1 MLLDLI
7 YIPLMGLAFCLS
19 FCPGSVT
26 DVVQQA
32 SHRSPDWV
40 CCSWGA
46 WDGHSVWS
54 EGSRWEHSY
63 GGLQQEIWYN
73 NKIYYNQQ
81 IANTIIGIPR
91 PPPPPLGPEIVP
103 WVMGLVYT
111 LSSNKY
117 KPVHSFL
124 SLLSNK
130 ISFNSW
136 YHFRIYISNVSFKE
150 TCIRSKDMF
159 LI

>member
-1 MLLDLI
+1 MLFSKPVI
-7 YIPLMGLAFCLS
+7 
-19 FCPGSVT
+19 
-26 DVVQQA
+26 
-32 SHRSPDWV
+32 
-40 CCSWGA
+40 GA
-46 WDGHSVWS
+46 LTGYAVA
-54 EGSRWEHSY
+54 
-63 GGLQQEIWYN
+63 GGLEMAILCDLRVADESTVMGVFN
-73 NKIYYNQQ
+73 RRFGI
-81 IANTIIGIPR
+81 IAKFTIINKLQIQSLAYQGGGGGL
-91 PPPPPLGPEIVP
+91 LGPEIVP

-150 TCIRSKDMF
+150 TCIRSTLCF
-159 LI
+159 VRYTYFSAWLL